1 MGKTLISLLLAT
13 LLVVHGKK
21 PAWGRNLSVK
31 RTTSPLGYQILD
43 GGAKVVFIFDENIHH
58 QAAVTSV
65 HVVGTFNQ
73 WTVAPDWQ
81 LSPAGQGLWVLAVPT
96 AKAAIPGNSGY
107 AEFKFIV
114 NETDAVSPL
123 PTVPPGYTFKG
134 NNLLL
139 LPDADRDQIIANEK
153 TATTIKKRADFD
165 LTREEDRKTIANFRL
180 VPGTDKLFRSYH
192 PAQEAKPYDAT
203 VGRLAYVNQLIAAH
217 GIRSIISLSGA
228 YGDPPTY
235 MISKD
240 VQAIIDAG
248 HFFALTPSYESVYYQ
263 SDTAAFAN
271 QLKNIIEFII
281 DPAHPAPFLVHCRIG
296 TDRTGVV
303 SAIIAGLCQASWES
317 IGLDYQK
324 SNAVGME
331 EYRDLRLLQYAF
343 ENMLKRRIEPNTDL
357 KSVLSM
363 YFINNGY
370 LTPLQIGLLNR
381 KLKN

>member
-1 MGKTLISLLLAT
+1 
-13 LLVVHGKK
+13 
-21 PAWGRNLSVK
+21 
-31 RTTSPLGYQILD
+31 
-43 GGAKVVFIFDENIHH
+43 
-58 QAAVTSV
+58 
-65 HVVGTFNQ
+65 
-73 WTVAPDWQ
+73 
-81 LSPAGQGLWVLAVPT
+81 
-96 AKAAIPGNSGY
+96 
-107 AEFKFIV
+107 
-114 NETDAVSPL
+114 
-123 PTVPPGYTFKG
+123 
-134 NNLLL
+134 
-139 LPDADRDQIIANEK
+139 
-153 TATTIKKRADFD
+153 
-165 LTREEDRKTIANFRL
+165 
-180 VPGTDKLFRSYH
+180 
-192 PAQEAKPYDAT
+192 
-203 VGRLAYVNQLIAAH
+203 
-217 GIRSIISLSGA
+217 
-228 YGDPPTY
+228 

-271 QLKNIIEFII
+271 QLKNIIEFIS

-343 ENMLKRRIEPNTDL
+343 ENMLKRRIEPHTDL